1 MRADPVSTGGSE
13 PTRGGLAAAR
23 RPAAPPS
30 SGGGEAGVAI
40 VELALVIVLVV
51 MLLLGF
57 LTGGL
62 AYNQKITLTDA
73 ARVAARYGTTH
84 AMPATAPAASACDPT
99 PTTGEDQWL
108 VDVAC
113 DAIANAQGELDP
125 GTSGRSICV
134 AFAPLDSNPND
145 DPPTLSGASMLQW
158 GESNSGSV
166 VAGTCPGGVLTG
178 SSTNDQVEVVV
189 QRTANFSIALWS
201 KTLTLQSQAYGRY
214 EQTPA
219 S

>member
-1 MRADPVSTGGSE
+1 M
-13 PTRGGLAAAR
+13 
-23 RPAAPPS
+23 
-30 SGGGEAGVAI
+30 AI

-84 AMPATAPAASACDPT
+84 AMPTTAPPASSDCDSTDP

-113 DAIANAQGELDP
+113 DAIANAQGELDA

-134 AFAPLDSNPND
+134 AYAPADPND
-145 DPPTLSGASMLQW
+145 TPPTLNGASMLQW
-158 GESNSGSV
+158 GESNSGG
-166 VAGTCPGGVLTG
+166 AAPGTCPGGALTG